1 MAAIHETMLDLVGN
15 TPMVRFRTDEVPDV
29 RILVKLES
37 FNPTGSIKDRAC
49 LYLIRNAIRTGRLVP
64 GKTILDASS
73 GNMACALAYFGR
85 ILGYPVHVICNTKLT
100 EDKRG
105 FIRYFGAGLEVFG
118 DITVEGNRK
127 CKELAD
133 ADDTYCFMDQL
144 HDRSNPQASY
154 ETLGPE
160 ILKDLPRVSAVAGSM
175 GSGGSMCGL
184 ARYMKEHSPATMIIT
199 SQAASGTKIPGTGA
213 FVDGDYVT
221 PFIEELRNTPLYD
234 DTFLVE
240 MASAQRYTRLMADQ
254 GIFVGFQGGGVMD
267 AAIRAIKNHGT
278 KGDVV
283 VVIGD
288 SGWKNMDKLK
298 ALVN

>member
-1 MAAIHETMLDLVGN
+1 M
-15 TPMVRFRTDEVPDV
+15 
-29 RILVKLES
+29 
-37 FNPTGSIKDRAC
+37 
-49 LYLIRNAIRTGRLVP
+49 
-64 GKTILDASS
+64 
-73 GNMACALAYFGR
+73 
-85 ILGYPVHVICNTKLT
+85 ICNTKLT